1 LTKISLILTPHIE
14 YFCKQAQSMR
24 LLNFFISKTLIFLL
38 LKAGLILVGFIFLL
52 FVGLHFH
59 TRQNNLIEVPDL
71 YQVQLSDAN
80 EMLSDLK
87 LNFEVI
93 DSTHFNPEIPPFSV
107 IEQQPRAFEQVKRGR
122 KIYLTLN
129 PSTYR
134 KVSIPNVVQ
143 VTYRNAVTS
152 LRAVGL
158 EVGKISYRNNI
169 GKDMVLALRFEGD
182 EIEPGEK
189 IPKSSKVD
197 LVLGNGKR
205 GR

>member
-1 LTKISLILTPHIE
+1 
-14 YFCKQAQSMR
+14 M
-24 LLNFFISKTLIFLL
+24 
-38 LKAGLILVGFIFLL
+38 
-52 FVGLHFH
+52 
-59 TRQNNLIEVPDL
+59 
-71 YQVQLSDAN
+71 
-80 EMLSDLK
+80 
-87 LNFEVI
+87 
-93 DSTHFNPEIPPFSV
+93 
-107 IEQQPRAFEQVKRGR
+107 KRGR

-129 PSTYR
+129 PSTFR

-158 EVGKISYRNNI
+158 EVGKITYRNNI

-182 EIEPGEK
+182 EIKPGEK

>member
-1 LTKISLILTPHIE
+1 
-14 YFCKQAQSMR
+14 MR
-24 LLNFFISKTLIFLL
+24 RLRFFISKSFFLALLQAGVVGVGLIFLL
-38 LKAGLILVGFIFLL
+38 FLV
-52 FVGLHFH
+52 LHFH
-59 TRQNNLIEVPDL
+59 TRQNRLIAVPDL
-71 YQVQLSDAN
+71 HQIPLAEAEDL
-80 EMLSDLK
+80 LSDLR

-93 DSTHFNPEIPPFSV
+93 DSTQFNPEIAPLSV
-107 IEQQPRAFEQVKRGR
+107 VEHQPRAHDAVKQGR

-134 KVSIPNVVQ
+134 KVSVPNVVQ
-143 VTYRNAVTS
+143 VTYRNATSS

-158 EVGKISYRNNI
+158 EVGNISYRNNI
-169 GKDMVLALRFEGD
+169 GKDMVLALHFEGD
-182 EIEPGEK
+182 EIEPGAK

>member
-1 LTKISLILTPHIE
+1 MLI
-14 YFCKQAQSMR
+14 
-24 LLNFFISKTLIFLL
+24 
-38 LKAGLILVGFIFLL
+38 KAGLILVGFIFLL

-107 IEQQPRAFEQVKRGR
+107 LEQQPRAFEQVKRGR

-143 VTYRNAVTS
+143 VTYRNAVT
-152 LRAVGL
+152 
-158 EVGKISYRNNI
+158 
-169 GKDMVLALRFEGD
+169 
-182 EIEPGEK
+182 
-189 IPKSSKVD
+189 
-197 LVLGNGKR
+197 
-205 GR
+205 

>member
-1 LTKISLILTPHIE
+1 
-14 YFCKQAQSMR
+14 M
-24 LLNFFISKTLIFLL
+24 
-38 LKAGLILVGFIFLL
+38 
-52 FVGLHFH
+52 
-59 TRQNNLIEVPDL
+59 
-71 YQVQLSDAN
+71 
-80 EMLSDLK
+80 
-87 LNFEVI
+87 
-93 DSTHFNPEIPPFSV
+93 
-107 IEQQPRAFEQVKRGR
+107 KRGR

-158 EVGKISYRNNI
+158 EVGKITYWNNI
-169 GKDMVLALRFEGD
+169 GKDMVLALRFQGD

-205 GR
+205 GS

>member
-1 LTKISLILTPHIE
+1 MTPHIE
-14 YFCKQAQSMR
+14 YFCKKAQSMR
-24 LLNFFISKTLIFLL
+24 LLNFFISKTMIFLL

-189 IPKSSKVD
+189 IPKSSKID

>member
-1 LTKISLILTPHIE
+1 LTPHIE

>member
-1 LTKISLILTPHIE
+1 
-14 YFCKQAQSMR
+14 MR
-24 LLNFFISKTLIFLL
+24 RLNFFLSKTLIFLL
-38 LKAGLILVGFIFLL
+38 CKAAFVFVGFIFLL

-71 YQVQLSDAN
+71 YQIQLTDAN
-80 EMLSDLK
+80 AILAELK

-107 IEQQPRAFEQVKRGR
+107 LEQQPRAFEQVKRGR

-129 PSTYR
+129 PSSYR

-143 VTYRNAVTS
+143 VTFRNAVSS

-169 GKDMVLALRFEGD
+169 GKDMVLALQFEGD

-205 GR
+205 SR

>member
-1 LTKISLILTPHIE
+1 MNIFANKYNT
-14 YFCKQAQSMR
+14 MR
-24 LLNFFISKTLIFLL
+24 LLKFFISKTLIFLF

-107 IEQQPRAFEQVKRGR
+107 LEQQPRAFEQVKRGR

-129 PSTYR
+129 PSTFR
-134 KVSIPNVVQ
+134 KVSIPNVIQ

-158 EVGKISYRNNI
+158 EVGKITYWNNI
-169 GKDMVLALRFEGD
+169 GKDMVLALRFQGD

-205 GR
+205 GS